1 MKFNIRLKAR
11 VDNRSIDAT
20 VHTKANIGPTVIT
33 FDALA
38 TRYKP
43 VYIDPPM
50 TSAPTRAPV
59 IPNVSLRENA
69 KTWRSCTSLEFSYD
83 SGLQKF

>member
-11 VDNRSIDAT
+11 VDNRSIDAA

-50 TSAPTRAPV
+50 TPAPTPSPAP
-59 IPNVSLRENA
+59 L
-69 KTWRSCTSLEFSYD
+69 
-83 SGLQKF
+83 